1 MVLVEVTEVK
11 KRRLVLVDL
20 EFSKINEMVKF
31 VESSTAHRPEQV
43 TDELCKTVIETEM
56 NKLRNLRK
64 NER

>member
-1 MVLVEVTEVK
+1 MTEIK

-20 EFSKINEMVKF
+20 EFSKINKMVKF
-31 VESSTAHRPEQV
+31 VEFSNSHRPEQV
-43 TDELCKTVIETEM
+43 TNELCKTVIKKEM